1 MSRPLVALAALI
13 IGSSA
18 LATSPTTKLAGQVK
32 FQEFT
37 LPNGLRVQLS
47 EDHTAPVVAIH
58 VTYDVGSRNERPG
71 RTGFAHLFEHMMFK
85 GSANVGTGE
94 HFYQILTQGGSMNGT
109 TSADR
114 TVYFEALP
122 AHQIEL
128 GLFLEA
134 DRMRSLSITQEN
146 LDNQRKAVQ
155 EERRQ
160 SYDNQPYGKAFERH
174 QALMWDNFPYKHSVI
189 GSMEDLN
196 AATVQDVHEF
206 FAAYYAPNNAV
217 LTLVGDFK
225 TSAALKLVKKYF
237 ASIPRQAAPPSLV
250 IREPKQSAERR
261 DSMDDPLARLSRIY
275 IAYKA
280 VPGNTPDY
288 YALEVLSAVLQDGQS
303 SRLYQSLVREKQLAN
318 SVSAFILEQRAVG
331 PFYFIATAMPG
342 KPLADLESAIYS
354 EIDRIQREPIAEWEL
369 TKAVNG
375 ARVNFYA
382 ANRSAQSRAAG
393 LGINKVFYGDAN
405 VLNIYV
411 DQIRT
416 VTRADVQRVAQRYLQ
431 PHNRTVLAVNATAT
445 GSSTAPQR

>member
-1 MSRPLVALAALI
+1 MKQLITATVFCALI
-13 IGSSA
+13 GGSA
-18 LATSPTTKLAGQVK
+18 HGTPAATTQSVGQVQ

-37 LPNGLRVQLS
+37 LKNGLRVQLS
-47 EDHTAPVVAIH
+47 EDHTAPVIAIH

-85 GSANVGTGE
+85 GSANVGSGE

-114 TVYFEALP
+114 TVYYEALP

-134 DRMRSLSITQEN
+134 DRMRSLSITQDN

-174 QALMWDNFPYKHSVI
+174 LALMWDNFPYQHSTI

-196 AATVQDVHEF
+196 AATVDDVTQF
-206 FAAYYAPNNAV
+206 FKTYYAPNNAV

-225 TSAALKLVKKYF
+225 TSAALKAVKKYF
-237 ASIPRQAAPPSLV
+237 DTIPRQPTAPAVV
-250 IREPKQSAERR
+250 ISEPEQTVERR
-261 DSMDDPLARLSRIY
+261 DSMDDSLARLSRVY

-280 VPGNTPDY
+280 APGNTSDY
-288 YALEVLSAVLQDGQS
+288 YALEVLGTILQDGQS
-303 SRLYQSLVREKQLAN
+303 SRLYQSLVKDKQLSTDA
-318 SVSAFILEQRAVG
+318 SAFILEERGVG
-331 PFYFIATAMPG
+331 PFYVIATVMPG
-342 KPLADLESAIYS
+342 KKPAELEAAIYA
-354 EIDRIQREPIAEWEL
+354 EIERVQREPIAEWEL
-369 TKAVNG
+369 IKAVNN
-375 ARVNFYA
+375 ARVNFFSGI
-382 ANRSAQSRAAG
+382 RGAQSRAAA
-393 LGINKVFYGDAN
+393 LGINKVFYNDGN
-405 VLNIYV
+405 VLNTYV
-411 DQIRT
+411 AQMSA

-431 PHNRTVLAVNATAT
+431 PGNRTVLTVNATGNSA
-445 GSSTAPQR
+445 R